1 MKRTIIDPAQF
12 ELEDKLVAIKRVS
25 KTVKGGR
32 TMRFTA
38 LVVVGDNNGHVGVGS
53 GKAIEI
59 PEAHRKATEA
69 AKKNLMFVPR
79 KGTTVPHR
87 IIGEFGSGR
96 VLIMPAKEGTGVIAG
111 GVIRAVL
118 ELAGI
123 KDVRAKN
130 LGSNNVG
137 NVLNATLDAL
147 SKLKDGETIAKL
159 RGKTLEEILE

>member
-1 MKRTIIDPAQF
+1 MQRIDYSKM
-12 ELEDKLVAIKRVS
+12 ELEERLIKYNSVT
-25 KTVKGGR
+25 KVVKGGKNNR
-32 TMRFTA
+32 WSA
-38 LVVVGDNNGHVGVGS
+38 IVVVGDNNGHVGVGS

-69 AKKNLMFVPR
+69 AKKNLMTVAR

-111 GVIRAVL
+111 GAIRAVL

-123 KDVRAKN
+123 KDVRA
-130 LGSNNVG
+130 NVG

>member
-1 MKRTIIDPAQF
+1 MQRIDYSKM
-12 ELEDKLVAIKRVS
+12 ELEEKLIKYNSVT
-25 KTVKGGR
+25 KVVKGGKNNR
-32 TMRFTA
+32 WSAT
-38 LVVVGDNNGHVGVGS
+38 VVMGNNDGYVGVGT
-53 GKAIEI
+53 GKAIEV
-59 PEAHRKATEA
+59 PEAHRKASEA
-69 AKKNLMFVPR
+69 AKKNLMYVPR
-79 KGTTVPHR
+79 KGTTIPHR

-111 GVIRAVL
+111 GAIRSVL
-118 ELAGI
+118 DLAGI

>member
-1 MKRTIIDPAQF
+1 MQRIDYSKM
-12 ELEDKLVAIKRVS
+12 ELEERLIKYNSVT
-25 KTVKGGR
+25 KVVKGGKNNR
-32 TMRFTA
+32 WSAT
-38 LVVVGDNNGHVGVGS
+38 VVVGDNNGHVGVGS

-69 AKKNLMFVPR
+69 AKKNMMSVPR
-79 KGTTVPHR
+79 KGTTIPHR

-130 LGSNNVG
+130 LGTNNVG

-159 RGKTLEEILE
+159 RGKTIEEILE

>member
-1 MKRTIIDPAQF
+1 
-12 ELEDKLVAIKRVS
+12 
-25 KTVKGGR
+25 
-32 TMRFTA
+32 
-38 LVVVGDNNGHVGVGS
+38 
-53 GKAIEI
+53 
-59 PEAHRKATEA
+59 
-69 AKKNLMFVPR
+69 
-79 KGTTVPHR
+79 
-87 IIGEFGSGR
+87 
-96 VLIMPAKEGTGVIAG
+96 MPAKEGTGVIAG

>member
-1 MKRTIIDPAQF
+1 MQRIDYSKM
-12 ELEDKLVAIKRVS
+12 ELEERLIKYNSVT
-25 KTVKGGR
+25 KVVKGGKNNR
-32 TMRFTA
+32 WSA
-38 LVVVGDNNGHVGVGS
+38 IVVVGDNNGHVGVGS

-59 PEAHRKATEA
+59 PEAHRKATES
-69 AKKNLMFVPR
+69 AKKNLITVAR
-79 KGTTVPHR
+79 RGTTIPHR

-111 GVIRAVL
+111 GAIRAVL

-147 SKLKDGETIAKL
+147 TNLKDGETIAKL